1 MSTPIGLSAGPPIG
15 PPAIE
20 AVDVHVSFGALRALT
35 GVTLAVAPG
44 SVHGLIG
51 PNGSGKSTLLHTLAG
66 KQTAASGA
74 VLMNSVDVTRDG
86 ASSRSRRGLSIKF
99 QLARVYPELSVGD
112 NMLIALQAHEPL
124 THLLLS
130 RSRRRLRITSHER
143 LEAAGLGG
151 RSDDLARSLSH
162 GEQQW
167 LEIAMACALEPAVLL
182 LDEPTAGMSPQE
194 RRRTG
199 EIITNAA
206 RTSGVLIVDHDLE
219 FVKDLCTEL
228 TVLAQGA
235 VVANGTAAAIEAD
248 PLVQEV
254 FLTRV

>member
-1 MSTPIGLSAGPPIG
+1 MNQTPPTATDTDER
-15 PPAIE
+15 PAIE
-20 AVDVHVSFGALRALT
+20 AVDIHVSFGALRALT
-35 GVTLAVAPG
+35 GVHLAVRPG

-66 KQTAASGA
+66 KQTPQQGK
-74 VLMNSVDVTRDG
+74 VLMDGVDVTG
-86 ASSRSRRGLSIKF
+86 APPSRRSRRGLSIKF
-99 QLARVYPELSVGD
+99 QLARVYPELTVGE
-112 NMLIALQAHEPL
+112 NMLLALQAHESLPRL
-124 THLLLS
+124 VLS
-130 RSRRRLRITSHER
+130 RSRRRLDDATLER
-143 LEAAGLGG
+143 LEQAGLAG
-151 RSDDLARSLSH
+151 RRHEQARNLSH

-167 LEIAMACALEPAVLL
+167 LEIAMACALDPAVLL

-199 EIITNAA
+199 EIIAVAA
-206 RTSGVLIVDHDLE
+206 RRSGVLIVDHDLE

-235 VVANGTAAAIEAD
+235 VVANGTAAEIEAD

>member
-1 MSTPIGLSAGPPIG
+1 MNEEQPSA
-15 PPAIE
+15 AIE
-20 AVDVHVSFGALRALT
+20 AVDIHVTFGALRALT
-35 GVTLAVAPG
+35 GVTLAVQRG
-44 SVHGLIG
+44 TVHGLIG

-66 KQTAASGA
+66 KQTAHQGV
-74 VLMNSVDVTRDG
+74 VLMNGVDVTT
-86 ASSRSRRGLSIKF
+86 ATPSIRSRRGLSIKF
-99 QLARVYPELSVGD
+99 QLARVYPELTVGD
-112 NMLIALQAHEPL
+112 NMVIALQAHETL
-124 THLLLS
+124 GRLLLS
-130 RSRRRLRITSHER
+130 RSRSRLAAVKLER
-143 LEAAGLGG
+143 LEQVGLAA
-151 RSDDLARSLSH
+151 RREEKARNLSH

-167 LEIAMACALEPAVLL
+167 LEIAMACALDPAVLL

-199 EIITNAA
+199 EIISVAA
-206 RTSGVLIVDHDLE
+206 RQSGVLIVDHDLE

-235 VVANGTAAAIEAD
+235 VVANGTAAEIEAD

>member
-1 MSTPIGLSAGPPIG
+1 MNDQSSATPRHA
-15 PPAIE
+15 AIE
-20 AVDVHVSFGALRALT
+20 AVDVHVAFGALRALS
-35 GVTLAVAPG
+35 GVSLAVKPG

-66 KQTAASGA
+66 KQTAQQGA
-74 VLMNSVDVTRDG
+74 VLMNGVDVTR
-86 ASSRSRRGLSIKF
+86 ARPSRRSRRGLSIKF
-99 QLARVYPELSVGD
+99 QLARVYPDLSVGA
-112 NMLIALQAHEPL
+112 NMLIALQAHESLP
-124 THLLLS
+124 HLLLS
-130 RSRRRLRITSHER
+130 RSLRRLHEATLER
-143 LEAAGLGG
+143 LERVGLAG
-151 RSDDLARSLSH
+151 RVHDEARNLSH

-167 LEIAMACALEPAVLL
+167 LEIAMACALDPAVLL

-199 EIITNAA
+199 EIIAVAA
-206 RTSGVLIVDHDLE
+206 HHSGVLIVDHALE

-235 VVANGTAAAIEAD
+235 VVANGTAAQIEAD